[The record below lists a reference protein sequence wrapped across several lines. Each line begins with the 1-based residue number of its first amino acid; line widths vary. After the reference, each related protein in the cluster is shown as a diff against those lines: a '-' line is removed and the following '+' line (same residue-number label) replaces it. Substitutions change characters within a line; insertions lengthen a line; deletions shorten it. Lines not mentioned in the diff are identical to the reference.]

1 VISNGGVPPLTGVLQ
16 MRGNPAAAIEL
27 KSRDNLPHVRQHLL
41 REPFHAFRTREIGEA
56 ELEVMAAGGSAVFE
70 GLYELVGGAV
80 NRALFAEERAL
91 PSDLFGLL
99 LGISDRHT

>member
-27 KSRDNLPHVRQHLL
+27 KSRNNLPHVRQDLH
-41 REPFHAFRTREIGEA
+41 REARNPLSTREISEA
-56 ELEVMAAGGSAVFE
+56 ELKMVTTGGSAVFE

-80 NRALFAEERAL
+80 NRALFAEERAFS
-91 PSDLFGLL
+91 SDLFRLF